1 MKKTYNINLNGQIF
15 CIDDDACLK
24 LQSYIDTLESH
35 YLKEEDGREIMA
47 DIESRIAELLKEAL
61 GKGYKQVV
69 TMEDIDQIIRIM
81 GSPDVIIDEDT
92 DKSTEPIKRK
102 LYRDTDESVLGGVAS
117 GIAAY
122 FDISV
127 VWIRIAF
134 VLLAF
139 FYGVT
144 ILVYIIL
151 WIATPAA
158 VTARQKM
165 EMKGE
170 KINVSNIEKNIR
182 DTYDDLKKN
191 SGIQKFFTGVGNST
205 KTCFQKLNT
214 ILGKCLKIVF
224 SVLSV
229 VGLLAGTFLF
239 ILVFWC
245 LLYPESITNFSI
257 YHILYSS
264 ISSELLL
271 TLKIILLLTLNIPLL
286 LIIYIS
292 ARYLFQ
298 FNWNKIFLLTAI
310 GCWFLA
316 GFVGIIITIQQSLSY
331 SDVTEETEG
340 HPFITTDTTSHKY
353 LLKIDDLPQVSEN
366 SNIIH
371 TNRYF
376 ANILAFDS
384 IPPKEIYLKTFIRA
398 TPSTFS
404 RPSLTI
410 QKKIRG
416 IHTLDHFRPLNT
428 IRYHWEQNGNELTLD
443 NYFKIHPPHWKG
455 QEVEVTIR
463 IPEGDTLVI
472 QGSNKIRN
480 NIIHSCIPFQG
491 YKKNYTTVMKNGLLE
506 IVK

>member
-1 MKKTYNINLNGQIF
+1 MKKTYNINLNGQVF

-191 SGIQKFFTGVGNST
+191 SGIQKFFTGIENGA

-245 LLYPESITNFSI
+245 LLYPESVTNFSI
-257 YHILYSS
+257 YHILCSS

-310 GCWFLA
+310 G
-316 GFVGIIITIQQSLSY
+316 S
-331 SDVTEETEG
+331 
-340 HPFITTDTTSHKY
+340 
-353 LLKIDDLPQVSEN
+353 QVS
-366 SNIIH
+366 SS
-371 TNRYF
+371 RY
-376 ANILAFDS
+376 S
-384 IPPKEIYLKTFIRA
+384 K
-398 TPSTFS
+398 
-404 RPSLTI
+404 
-410 QKKIRG
+410 
-416 IHTLDHFRPLNT
+416 
-428 IRYHWEQNGNELTLD
+428 
-443 NYFKIHPPHWKG
+443 
-455 QEVEVTIR
+455 V
-463 IPEGDTLVI
+463 
-472 QGSNKIRN
+472 
-480 NIIHSCIPFQG
+480 
-491 YKKNYTTVMKNGLLE
+491 
-506 IVK
+506 

>member
-1 MKKTYNINLNGQIF
+1 MKKTYNINLNGQVF

-170 KINVSNIEKNIR
+170 KINVSNI
-182 DTYDDLKKN
+182 
-191 SGIQKFFTGVGNST
+191 
-205 KTCFQKLNT
+205 
-214 ILGKCLKIVF
+214 
-224 SVLSV
+224 
-229 VGLLAGTFLF
+229 
-239 ILVFWC
+239 
-245 LLYPESITNFSI
+245 
-257 YHILYSS
+257 
-264 ISSELLL
+264 
-271 TLKIILLLTLNIPLL
+271 
-286 LIIYIS
+286 
-292 ARYLFQ
+292 
-298 FNWNKIFLLTAI
+298 
-310 GCWFLA
+310 
-316 GFVGIIITIQQSLSY
+316 
-331 SDVTEETEG
+331 
-340 HPFITTDTTSHKY
+340 
-353 LLKIDDLPQVSEN
+353 PQ
-366 SNIIH
+366 
-371 TNRYF
+371 
-376 ANILAFDS
+376 
-384 IPPKEIYLKTFIRA
+384 
-398 TPSTFS
+398 
-404 RPSLTI
+404 
-410 QKKIRG
+410 
-416 IHTLDHFRPLNT
+416 
-428 IRYHWEQNGNELTLD
+428 
-443 NYFKIHPPHWKG
+443 
-455 QEVEVTIR
+455 
-463 IPEGDTLVI
+463 
-472 QGSNKIRN
+472 IRN
-480 NIIHSCIPFQG
+480 
-491 YKKNYTTVMKNGLLE
+491 
-506 IVK
+506 

>member
-1 MKKTYNINLNGQIF
+1 MKKTYNINLNGQVF

-170 KINVSNIEKNIR
+170 KINVISADDTWAKTDKGYIWGGYIVKNYGC
-182 DTYDDLKKN
+182 D
-191 SGIQKFFTGVGNST
+191 
-205 KTCFQKLNT
+205 
-214 ILGKCLKIVF
+214 
-224 SVLSV
+224 
-229 VGLLAGTFLF
+229 
-239 ILVFWC
+239 
-245 LLYPESITNFSI
+245 
-257 YHILYSS
+257 
-264 ISSELLL
+264 
-271 TLKIILLLTLNIPLL
+271 LNIHSDTEHSSLYVGQAYD
-286 LIIYIS
+286 II
-292 ARYLFQ
+292 
-298 FNWNKIFLLTAI
+298 NKM
-310 GCWFLA
+310 
-316 GFVGIIITIQQSLSY
+316 V
-331 SDVTEETEG
+331 
-340 HPFITTDTTSHKY
+340 
-353 LLKIDDLPQVSEN
+353 
-366 SNIIH
+366 
-371 TNRYF
+371 R
-376 ANILAFDS
+376 
-384 IPPKEIYLKTFIRA
+384 
-398 TPSTFS
+398 
-404 RPSLTI
+404 
-410 QKKIRG
+410 
-416 IHTLDHFRPLNT
+416 
-428 IRYHWEQNGNELTLD
+428 
-443 NYFKIHPPHWKG
+443 
-455 QEVEVTIR
+455 
-463 IPEGDTLVI
+463 
-472 QGSNKIRN
+472 
-480 NIIHSCIPFQG
+480 
-491 YKKNYTTVMKNGLLE
+491 
-506 IVK
+506 